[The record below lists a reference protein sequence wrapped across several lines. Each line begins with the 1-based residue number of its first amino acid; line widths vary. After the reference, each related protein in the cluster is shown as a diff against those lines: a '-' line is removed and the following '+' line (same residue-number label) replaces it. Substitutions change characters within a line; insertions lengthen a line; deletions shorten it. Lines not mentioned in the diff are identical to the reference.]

1 MESVT
6 QYSISDYEEGLP
18 NNQVQLS
25 LPHTSNRSVCFRV
38 ATCLVLI
45 VVPIF
50 IASTFI
56 TYFLMKNTS
65 LGNQNYLH
73 EYAIYAF
80 IIFSVASV
88 FPFGLF
94 FLVVLLEKIH
104 AKYRQ
109 AVRTTDSST
118 LSEEEANAF
127 SANIFE
133 RQAENEVIA
142 MAREAMFASD
152 YVGRRN
158 RRGTLSRQDA
168 FDCPPGYDDL
178 ALRGPLNPVMGQ
190 VPLTPPTRDEQP
202 PSYEMA
208 IRCTQVEGHS
218 SFEGERKPFVRTYK
232 VVYGDEESPP
242 AYDEK
247 TMKT

>member
-1 MESVT
+1 MEAITFSGGVAA
-6 QYSISDYEEGLP
+6 EEDHEP
-18 NNQVQLS
+18 QLAA
-25 LPHTSNRSVCFRV
+25 LAQLQASNRSVCFRA

-94 FLVVLLEKIH
+94 FLVVLIEKLH
-104 AKYRQ
+104 AKYR
-109 AVRTTDSST
+109 RHSMSS
-118 LSEEEANAF
+118 SSMSRAAEEETASF

-133 RQAENEVIA
+133 RQAEQDHMMMGHAIGHGH
-142 MAREAMFASD
+142 
-152 YVGRRN
+152 GRRA

-168 FDCPPGYDDL
+168 FDCPPGYDEL
-178 ALRGPLNPVMGQ
+178 HPPPAAALPPSAAALQ
-190 VPLTPPTRDEQP
+190 VVRDEQP

-208 IRCTQVEGHS
+208 IRCAPQLVVEGHS
-218 SFEGERKPFVRTYK
+218 SWKSFARTCR
-232 VVYGDEESPP
+232 VVYGDGEESPP

-247 TMKT
+247 TMKS